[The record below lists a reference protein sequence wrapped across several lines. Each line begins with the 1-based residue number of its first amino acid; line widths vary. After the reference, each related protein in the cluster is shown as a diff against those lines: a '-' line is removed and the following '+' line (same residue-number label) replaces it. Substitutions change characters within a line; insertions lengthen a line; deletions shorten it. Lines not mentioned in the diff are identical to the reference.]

1 MDNAFI
7 SSPNLVFQ
15 HDTLHSTSNKAL
27 QNATRIG
34 QLLTGHNLKIQLH
47 EILRGQDSKLFQLSD
62 DFKASTEGNVHVLTS
77 RSLGESEESTCLLVK
92 MGQAFN
98 ASLVNVQEKKVL
110 KHQHVLAQDVTREEI
125 KHAMFSLKNN
135 KALVQMALTQVS
147 SKECGT

>member
-1 MDNAFI
+1 MEMKEVDSASI

-15 HDTLHSTSNKAL
+15 HDTPHSTSNKAV

-34 QLLTGHNLKIQLH
+34 QFLTGPNLRIQLH
-47 EILRGQDSKLFQLSD
+47 EMLHGQYCKSFQLSD

-77 RSLGESEESTCLLVK
+77 GSLGELEESTCLLVK

-110 KHQHVLAQDVTREEI
+110 EHQ
-125 KHAMFSLKNN
+125 M
-135 KALVQMALTQVS
+135 
-147 SKECGT
+147 G